1 MSKVLWGP
9 TVEEPPIQ
17 VPGTFESVPQG
28 YSRLKQYETD
38 FGYGQRLGSVFRK
51 NAHHCSWE
59 VPHAV
64 RDFAD
69 NFKFGKPSVKP
80 VSKEEMEEAV
90 DATPAPEPPVE
101 PPARA
106 EPPARH
112 GASPNP
118 GPRALVKSPGT
129 PTDTPP
135 GSPETPRR
143 RLETPETGGG
153 TADPGGSARSQT
165 AVKEGLAV
173 ARASATP
180 WAVKIG
186 RAVFGSEG
194 AETPVPRPQATPESP
209 WRSLPPGLTYN
220 EFQRQT
226 KGQFGAG
233 NPVGTAWAFYKG
245 RNMGLRR

>member
-129 PTDTPP
+129 PTDPQAHQRLLAGDWRLPKLVVARLTQVALH
-135 GSPETPRR
+135 GR
-143 RLETPETGGG
+143 RLQSRRVLQLLEQVL
-153 TADPGGSARSQT
+153 R
-165 AVKEGLAV
+165 
-173 ARASATP
+173 
-180 WAVKIG
+180 
-186 RAVFGSEG
+186 
-194 AETPVPRPQATPESP
+194 
-209 WRSLPPGLTYN
+209 PGLSRLV
-220 EFQRQT
+220 ELCLDLRVRKRRFLAHRQHR
-226 KGQFGAG
+226 
-233 NPVGTAWAFYKG
+233 NPLGG
-245 RNMGLRR
+245 RYPRV